1 MISDVDNNDVEHRL
15 PTQLHLGMIL
25 NLWQQVVV
33 VLLLFMFIIMWSS
46 IIITTNRCHELVV
59 RQRVMCPTDGWTQ
72 THKCVFFEATSSGGR
87 LSFLAGHTNHD
98 HIKKTT
104 TQLKPR
110 VTSRQDA

>member
-33 VLLLFMFIIMWSS
+33 VLLIFMFIIMWSS

-59 RQRVMCPTDGWTQ
+59 WQRVMCPTDGWTQ
-72 THKCVFFEATSSGGR
+72 THKCVFF
-87 LSFLAGHTNHD
+87 
-98 HIKKTT
+98 
-104 TQLKPR
+104 
-110 VTSRQDA
+110 